1 MKVLSQFTVL
11 FGAVRE
17 LWIVFGVKLGGILA
31 YSVLNSTLVLW
42 LSADLGYKDAQAGY
56 IVAAWSTVMTLF
68 TVLVGSLTDAIGLR
82 KTILIGL
89 YLCVGARAVMTFT
102 TAPLLIFAAGLLPLA
117 FGEALG
123 GPVLVAGVRRF
134 STTAQRSMAFSVFY
148 ALMNAG
154 FFIAAI
160 IFDYV
165 RKNLGEPNGSFSI
178 PGVGIQLTTYR
189 TLFLISLIVEILLL
203 PLVHLWMRNGVE
215 ATDEGVKIVPE
226 AVRERGTGLG
236 FWTSMWKT
244 FKQTIRDTVVIFTGL
259 WQQSGFYK
267 FLAFLSLAAM
277 VRLVMFHMYYTYP
290 KFGIRELGLGAP
302 VGKLWAINSIIII
315 LLVPIIGALTQ
326 RMAAYRMV
334 MIGSTIA
341 AASVYIMS
349 LPPSWFIGLAD
360 TGMAR
365 FLAVWYLKVAGSLH
379 PYYVMIALFVI
390 VFSVGEAFYSPRL
403 YEYAAAVAPKG
414 QEASYMSI
422 SYLPFF
428 VAKLCVGM
436 FSGVLLQNFCPEVGP
451 RNSAMLWLIIALTTT
466 IAPVGLLVLRRWIQ
480 VPEAGRS

>member
-1 MKVLSQFTVL
+1 MRFLSQFTVL

-17 LWIVFGVKLGGILA
+17 LWIIFGVKLGGILA
-31 YSVLNSTLVLW
+31 YSVLNSSLVLW

-56 IVAAWSTVMTLF
+56 IVAAWSTIMTLF
-68 TVLVGSLTDAIGLR
+68 TVMVGSLTDAIGLR

-102 TAPLLIFAAGLLPLA
+102 TIPLLVFSAGLLPLA

-165 RKNLGEPNGSFSI
+165 RKTVGEPHGSFI
-178 PGVGIQLTTYR
+178 VPVLGIELTTYR
-189 TLFLISLIVEILLL
+189 TLFLVSLIVEISLL
-203 PLVHLWMRNGVE
+203 PLVHFWMRNGVE
-215 ATDEGVKIVPE
+215 ATDEGVRITPDARKG
-226 AVRERGTGLG
+226 RETDSG
-236 FWTSMWKT
+236 FWRSTWKT
-244 FKQTIRDTVVIFTGL
+244 FETTVYDTVNIFAGL
-259 WQQSGFYK
+259 WRQSGFYK

-302 VGKLWAINSIIII
+302 VGKLWGINSIIII
-315 LLVPIIGALTQ
+315 LLVPIVGALTQ
-326 RMAAYRMV
+326 RLAAYRMV

-341 AASVYIMS
+341 AASVYVMA
-349 LPPSWFIGLAD
+349 LPPEWFLGMAD
-360 TGMAR
+360 TS
-365 FLAVWYLKVAGSLH
+365 FVKSLAAWYLHVTGNLH

-390 VFSVGEAFYSPRL
+390 VFSIGEAFYSPRL

-436 FSGVLLQNFCPEVGP
+436 FSGVLLQNFCPETGP

-480 VPEAGRS
+480 VPEAGRA